1 MTETP
6 PLNATLIVIDP
17 GSSLFKVISSG
28 RSGNPEPLAIRPE
41 LVSGITQAQAD
52 SQMAE
57 YGDDALRSAW
67 IETGGTLY
75 AVGDFATDLAGRQY
89 HELSK
94 WDNLLPRILVI
105 LGLVLTRKQTKD
117 AKGFARNVV
126 KVKVSLLLPR
136 DEINP
141 PDRTARIEAIVN
153 AAKGFRFRGKPLS
166 CELEIGISTEGAGLF
181 VAHAVHLQ
189 TLKLNLKTIDI
200 PVIVSGER
208 NTSILTYRGGKLNPT
223 LSTSD
228 GDGFYKFAEQL
239 TKTIGKPIP
248 LPRLIRAIALKQ
260 DRIRGSGNEG
270 IDIST
275 HVPEILEA
283 YASATIRFLKA
294 KLPNND
300 INCIAGGG
308 AFSLIWDRLEVWF
321 KASDIPAVYIGSTLQ
336 QVLQQMFK
344 DAEASDLELDSNP
357 TQMLRFADAL
367 GLYKSLAERARRQQ
381 SQPAELVA
389 GAKK

>member
-1 MTETP
+1 MTETQTV
-6 PLNATLIVIDP
+6 NATLIVIDP

-41 LVSGITQAQAD
+41 LVSGITAAQAD

-75 AVGDFATDLAGRQY
+75 AAGEFAADLAGRQY

-105 LGLVLTRKQTKD
+105 LGLVLTRNKT
-117 AKGFARNVV
+117 KGFARNL
-126 KVKVSLLLPR
+126 VKVSLLLPR
-136 DEINP
+136 GEINP
-141 PDRTARIEAIVN
+141 SDRDARIAAIVN
-153 AAKGFRFRGKPLS
+153 AAKSFRFRGEPMH
-166 CELEIGISTEGAGLF
+166 CELEFGVSTEGAGLF
-181 VAHAVHLQ
+181 VAHAVQLQ
-189 TLKLNLKTIDI
+189 TLNINLKSIDV

-208 NTSILTYRGGKLNPT
+208 NTSILTYRAGKLNPT

-248 LPRLIRAIALKQ
+248 LPTLIKAIALKR
-260 DRIRGSGNEG
+260 DRIRTNGNES
-270 IDIST
+270 IDLSA

-283 YASATIRFLKA
+283 YTNATTRFLQA
-294 KLPNND
+294 KLPNGD

-308 AFSLIWDRLEVWF
+308 AFSLIWDRLENWF
-321 KASDIPAVYIGSTLQ
+321 KAADIPAVYIGKTLQ

-344 DAEASDLELDSNP
+344 EAADAGIEVDSNP
-357 TQMLRFADAL
+357 AQMLRFADAL
-367 GLYKSLAERARRQQ
+367 GLYKSLAERVRRQQ
-381 SQPAELVA
+381 GSTRELVA
-389 GAKK
+389 GTKK